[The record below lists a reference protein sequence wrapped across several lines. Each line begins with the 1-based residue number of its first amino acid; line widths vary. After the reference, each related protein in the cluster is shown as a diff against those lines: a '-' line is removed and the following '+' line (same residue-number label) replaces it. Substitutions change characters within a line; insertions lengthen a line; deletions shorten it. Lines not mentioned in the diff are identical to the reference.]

1 MCVCDVL
8 HPHALRPTERES
20 VPLLGKHPTSTSHE
34 VSSRPQA
41 TPPHSQRGAHHVGEW
56 SVRRG
61 CEGWRS
67 MVGIHHAPRAPD
79 MVPGRARGG
88 SRGRVRGW
96 VGMTGGVM
104 GRREDMLKRGQGVC
118 VRGGW
123 EEGPPEP
130 HPSSSSSSSSQG

>member
-1 MCVCDVL
+1 
-8 HPHALRPTERES
+8 
-20 VPLLGKHPTSTSHE
+20 
-34 VSSRPQA
+34 
-41 TPPHSQRGAHHVGEW
+41 
-56 SVRRG
+56 
-61 CEGWRS
+61 

-118 VRGGW
+118 VMGGW

-130 HPSSSSSSSSQG
+130 HPLILLPGMMRGYMTHVCV